1 MSVLENCPLFTV
13 WHEIFAGSLVLR
25 IGQVLYFGKNF
36 PIVKYGF
43 PLLGMCFCD
52 CRKSVS
58 VFYFTLEKCFG
69 VFFLSQAETF
79 FVHQKS
85 VKVEPT
91 NNLTTCYLGPLM
103 ELKLLENT
111 NETPCRDLLI
121 RVTESQ

>member
-1 MSVLENCPLFTV
+1 MARNFCREFS
-13 WHEIFAGSLVLR
+13 FADRPSFVFREKFSDCKIWVSLAGNVFLR
-25 IGQVLYFGKNF
+25 LQEVGIGILLYVGEMFW
-36 PIVKYGF
+36 
-43 PLLGMCFCD
+43 
-52 CRKSVS
+52 R
-58 VFYFTLEKCFG
+58 
-69 VFFLSQAETF
+69 FFLSQAETF